1 MSSAETEAPEK
12 VLEKEYDPPRI
23 DKVRVEIDGQ
33 WGQKQ
38 LDLECAKTGTESD
51 LFTAEKS

>member
-1 MSSAETEAPEK
+1 MLGIWICNKMLGHSKMSSAETEAPKK

-33 WGQKQ
+33 WG
-38 LDLECAKTGTESD
+38 
-51 LFTAEKS
+51 